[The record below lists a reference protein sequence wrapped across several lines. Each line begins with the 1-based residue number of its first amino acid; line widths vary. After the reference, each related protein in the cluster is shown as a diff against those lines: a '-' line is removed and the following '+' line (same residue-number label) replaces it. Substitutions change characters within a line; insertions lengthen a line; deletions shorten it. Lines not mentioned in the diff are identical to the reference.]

1 MFESFYIY
9 IMCDLLMAL
18 VTFLLWGYIFTKYKG
33 KAANLLS
40 GYNRRSAEE
49 RKNFDEDSMCCCY
62 GKRMMVMAIPFV
74 AGAVIDVFWEGIG
87 CALAW
92 GVWIILFILLLVKRT
107 KTEKLK

>member
-1 MFESFYIY
+1 MFENFYFVF
-9 IMCDLLMAL
+9 DLFMAL
-18 VTFLLWGYIFTKYKG
+18 VTFLMGFYFYKSKG

-40 GYNRRSAEE
+40 GYNRRSKEE
-49 RKNFDEDSMCCCY
+49 RKNVNEDAMCCCY
-62 GKRMMVMAIPFV
+62 GKRMMIMAIPFV
-74 AGAVIDVFWEGIG
+74 AGAVIDTFWEGTG

>member
-18 VTFLLWGYIFTKYKG
+18 VTFLMGLYFYKSKG

-40 GYNRRSAEE
+40 GYNRRSGEE

-62 GKRMMVMAIPFV
+62 EKRMMVMAIPFV

>member
-18 VTFLLWGYIFTKYKG
+18 VTFLMGLYFYKSKG

-40 GYNRRSAEE
+40 GYNRRSGEE

-107 KTEKLK
+107 KIEKLK